1 MSATYHIKI
10 EQGATY
16 LSPLMTWK
24 TQSGNPIDLTGWK
37 ARMQVRSSISAS
49 SVLLSLTTENGGIE
63 LGDELGTIRLVL
75 SAEQTAAIT
84 WSEGV
89 YDLELINPDATN
101 GDFVKRFLS
110 GKVNV
115 SKGVTR

>member
-1 MSATYHIKI
+1 MTATYHIKI

-37 ARMQVRSSISAS
+37 ARMQVRQSISAPT
-49 SVLLSLTTENGGIE
+49 VLLNLTTENGGIE
-63 LGDELGTIRLVL
+63 LGDALGTVRLKL
-75 SAEQTAAIT
+75 SAEQTSALV

-89 YDLELINPDATN
+89 YDLELINPDSIN

-110 GKVNV
+110 GKVNI